1 MSRQFIPPAALLLR
15 SATILIVED
24 DEGIGEFLQQAIDEQ
39 TPYQT
44 TVVHDGPQALERARQ
59 IQPCL
64 FLLDY
69 RLPGMNGLE
78 VYDHLQNIEETRGV
92 PAIMMSATLPTEEL
106 QRRGIYQ
113 LRKPMEIG
121 NVIRMIT
128 HAIATFEEQR
138 LSENQQ
144 YIWYN
149 TSIIVDL
156 SMRAKEVC
164 TLANKEQKKVQKAPP
179 KSNKQKKEMQK
190 EKKAAKTSGGG
201 ITLKKE

>member
-1 MSRQFIPPAALLLR
+1 MSRQFIPPATLLLR

-144 YIWYN
+144 YI
-149 TSIIVDL
+149 
-156 SMRAKEVC
+156 
-164 TLANKEQKKVQKAPP
+164 
-179 KSNKQKKEMQK
+179 
-190 EKKAAKTSGGG
+190 
-201 ITLKKE
+201 